1 MDKLRP
7 TTEDDMTELQARMAD
22 NKSFLDILIEDDM
35 DATLVPDHTTAAEAN
50 TLTPVPDVTAAAETT
65 TWLAPKRKPAI
76 RYSVSHYMDK
86 LRPTTEDDM
95 AELQARM
102 ADNKSFLDILI
113 EGDMDAFTF
122 TKTLRAIH
130 CSDPRTFDLT

>member
-35 DATLVPDHTTAAEAN
+35 DA
-50 TLTPVPDVTAAAETT
+50 
-65 TWLAPKRKPAI
+65 
-76 RYSVSHYMDK
+76 
-86 LRPTTEDDM
+86 
-95 AELQARM
+95 
-102 ADNKSFLDILI
+102 
-113 EGDMDAFTF
+113 FTF